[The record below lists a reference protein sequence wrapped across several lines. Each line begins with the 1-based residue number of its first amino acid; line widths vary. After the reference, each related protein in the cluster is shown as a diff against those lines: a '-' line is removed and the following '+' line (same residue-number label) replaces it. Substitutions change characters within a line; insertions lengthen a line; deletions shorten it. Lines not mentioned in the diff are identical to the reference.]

1 MLENCRKDSHRTG
14 KGISLIYVL
23 LYSNNNNNNN
33 KKKNNKNNNK
43 EGDDNNNSCS
53 NMVIE
58 LIAKIIL

>member
-1 MLENCRKDSHRTG
+1 MLENCRKDSRRTG

-23 LYSNNNNNNN
+23 LYSNNNNK